1 MGKITG
7 ESDSQRQFNG
17 IFLEDLRKHTS
28 HRMRWLPS
36 DRVKML
42 QWLAKGR
49 HSIDTIRDDQQS
61 LSRLATSIGIARD
74 NLHKK
79 HRAVLKTKLLSSL
92 TYTLT
97 TLLAK
102 GEVTEYWDPATN
114 KRRLRWPDDLVSE
127 YTGNGT
133 AALAATVEQVDDA
146 EATRARQATTTDRTA
161 ADEAPKNLANVVIE
175 IFDDDDDFV
184 DSEGD
189 VQMTLAEPS
198 VAQPDG
204 ENNGR
209 NTNNQIGWDQNQ
221 VNEAIRQS
229 LQDQQRSQGPW
240 GVNHQQ
246 QANHHQQQ
254 SQLPLGWT
262 PISNQ
267 GLQFP
272 SPPGAPPGFHAPL
285 SQLPTSDP
293 MNVEPQIPP
302 ELQRIIDENQLE
314 ATRLDQYRAWL
325 EGERTNIAVRDQE
338 IIRQS
343 QSIAQERLKLE
354 QDKRQEDAR
363 VQTVETNNDFE
374 AKTQQDRANILR
386 QQREEHDR
394 AMADMRCRRERLE
407 AEESALEARSR
418 GYQAKLE
425 EVALIERRL
434 EAENDRLQQ
443 KHLETD
449 QRRGVLQEQ
458 REQQTKIEQQQAELE
473 RQRAELKQR
482 QQRQQQKEEQTR
494 QYQSPPATVQTTAFP
509 PFAEIPPLRP
519 LSLLDSKQQRDGSL
533 RGSVFQPQQ
542 PEPDSLEDARKRL
555 EALLARPPPDD
566 TQGPGAV
573 LAAKMAEMPLSRPAP
588 SQNTFSVPDTLSV
601 SDAESVRSVAEDD
614 HDQGDQ
620 GWATPK
626 LSSASRFK
634 TPPLWPWQLSDHD
647 VGTHGLADWHTRPG
661 FDHGNFDSIQDQRV
675 YSDTDEL
682 DTVSVVGPSW
692 SLLDALEKAHLGK
705 SDFEA
710 SAYRQP
716 KDLDLGPSTTILEAL
731 QKSRQH
737 EAEDNSQSPVPSF
750 A

>member
-36 DRVKML
+36 DRAKML

-161 ADEAPKNLANVVIE
+161 ADEAPKNPANVVIE

-204 ENNGR
+204 ENNG
-209 NTNNQIGWDQNQ
+209 
-221 VNEAIRQS
+221 
-229 LQDQQRSQGPW
+229 
-240 GVNHQQ
+240 
-246 QANHHQQQ
+246 
-254 SQLPLGWT
+254 
-262 PISNQ
+262 
-267 GLQFP
+267 LQFP

-293 MNVEPQIPP
+293 MNVEPQIHP

-325 EGERTNIAVRDQE
+325 EGERTNMAVRDQE

-458 REQQTKIEQQQAELE
+458 REQQAKIEQHQAELE

-573 LAAKMAEMPLSRPAP
+573 LAAKMAEMSLSRPAP

-626 LSSASRFK
+626 PSSASRFK

-661 FDHGNFDSIQDQRV
+661 FDHGNSDSIQDQRV
-675 YSDTDEL
+675 CSDTDEL

-692 SLLDALEKAHLGK
+692 SLLDALDKAHLGK

-737 EAEDNSQSPVPSF
+737 EAENNSQSPVPSF